1 MRRFRPH
8 ALALLIFTTS
18 LGLTYLLWRHEQH
31 NAVLDRQANFDFN
44 LHADI
49 SRIEQRMAAYEQVL
63 RGAQGLLNASDNM
76 RRREF
81 QIYVD
86 SLQLGANFFGIQGVG
101 IISIVPHAQKM
112 LTSQQSAW
120 VFPST

>member
-49 SRIEQRMAAYEQVL
+49 SRIEQRMAAYG
-63 RGAQGLLNASDNM
+63 RYCAAH
-76 RRREF
+76 R
-81 QIYVD
+81 
-86 SLQLGANFFGIQGVG
+86 AC
-101 IISIVPHAQKM
+101 
-112 LTSQQSAW
+112 
-120 VFPST
+120 